1 MPAAL
6 RRLSSISFS
15 GAGFLTVY
23 HLGVAHCLLEN
34 GLIRLEPPTDATTQS
49 PSIMTGVSGG
59 ALVSSTLI
67 CGIPPERSME
77 ILLEVAGK
85 ARQQTLNIY
94 HPGYSLID
102 AVERH
107 LSTLLSKIDGEEVKE
122 RVRGGR
128 LRIGFTDG
136 RVFPPFGY
144 NPKAYL
150 YIDSFQ
156 TVDDIVAACVL
167 SSYVPGA
174 TGPLLSSNVT
184 NQAVQRSQDKL
195 LELAKHGAVKNF
207 YGTSIEEDVKIA
219 PPIFVDGGFVNVW
232 PVVDADTLIV
242 TPLSAQF
249 HCRDYICPPCAD
261 SKFFAVNPYASLAMH
276 YSNVSTLQDMI
287 WSSVDDVLGQRFA
300 QGHDNAREFLEKNNL
315 LSQVNVVTA
324 AHRQAKLDNA
334 AN

>member
-6 RRLSSISFS
+6 RPLSSISFS

-34 GLIRLEPPTDATTQS
+34 GLICLEPPKDSSTQT
-49 PSIMTGVSGG
+49 PSILTGVSGG
-59 ALVSSTLI
+59 ALVSSTLTF
-67 CGIPPERSME
+67 GITPERSME
-77 ILLEVAGK
+77 ALLEVAGK
-85 ARQQTLNIY
+85 ARQQSLNIY

-102 AVERH
+102 AVEQH
-107 LSTLLSKIDGEEVKE
+107 LFAIFKTIDDEQLQH
-122 RVRGGR
+122 RARGGR

-156 TVDDIVAACVL
+156 TVDDVVAACVL

-184 NQAVQRSQDKL
+184 NKAVQRSQERL
-195 LELAKHGAVKNF
+195 SELAKQGAVKNF
-207 YGTSIEEDVKIA
+207 YGVSIEQDAKIA
-219 PPIFVDGGFVNVW
+219 SPIFVDGGFVNVW
-232 PVVDADTLIV
+232 PVIDSDTLIV

-249 HCRDYICPPCAD
+249 QKHNYICPPCAD
-261 SKFFAVNPYASLAMH
+261 SKFFAVNPYSSLAMH

-287 WSSVDDVLGQRFA
+287 WSSVDDVLELRFA
-300 QGHDNAREFLEKNNL
+300 QGHDNARAFLERHNL
-315 LSQVNVVTA
+315 LSNMTVVTA
-324 AHRQAKLDNA
+324 AH
-334 AN
+334 

>member
-1 MPAAL
+1 MAAAL

-15 GAGFLTVY
+15 GAGFLTCY

-34 GLIRLEPPTDATTQS
+34 GLICLDPPKDSPAEM
-49 PSIMTGVSGG
+49 PSIITGVSGG
-59 ALVSSTLI
+59 ALVSSALI

-77 ILLEVAGK
+77 AILKVASN
-85 ARQQTLNIY
+85 ARRKTLNIY

-102 AVERH
+102 AVEQH
-107 LSTLLSKIDGEEVKE
+107 LVTLFSAIDDEQLQE
-122 RVRGGR
+122 RVRGGK

-156 TVDDIVAACVL
+156 SVDDVVAACVL

-184 NQAVQRSQDKL
+184 NQAVQRSQAKL
-195 LELAKHGAVKNF
+195 SELAKQGFVKNF
-207 YGTSIEEDVKIA
+207 FGISIEQDAKIA
-219 PPIFVDGGFVNVW
+219 SPIFVDGGLVNVW

-249 HCRDYICPPCAD
+249 QSHNYICPLCTD
-261 SKFFAVNPYASLAMH
+261 SKFFAVNPYSSLAMH

-287 WSSVDDVLGQRFA
+287 WSSVDDVLEQRFA
-300 QGHDNAREFLEKNNL
+300 QGHDNAREFLERNNL
-315 LSQVNVVTA
+315 LSQVYVVTA
-324 AHRQAKLDNA
+324 AR
-334 AN
+334 